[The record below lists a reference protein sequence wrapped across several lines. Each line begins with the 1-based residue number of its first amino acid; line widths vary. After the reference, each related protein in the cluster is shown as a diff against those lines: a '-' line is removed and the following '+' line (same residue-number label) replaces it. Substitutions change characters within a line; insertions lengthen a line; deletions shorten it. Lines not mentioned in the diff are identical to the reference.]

1 MNLMVKTGLF
11 FFFWGR
17 GNSVTLTPVE
27 IISRVTVL
35 MSLDDHLFPA
45 APISFKFSSSHLGS
59 FKCGG
64 ESSLSGRQ
72 RTCSPVNLFP
82 SPLLL
87 CSVFVLSSSPFKF
100 SHLNSFSASYFPPLP
115 LSLTHRPLHNPSLI
129 KVTPV
134 PALSPEP
141 SLVTL
146 LTVESRLHLAM
157 THRKDLQFP
166 VISKEQ
172 GLWQADMFWLEM
184 LSGMSAITRRNV
196 LFLLIFLMSKSDR
209 LLFQINHGFPGREKG
224 LDTMLFGPV
233 NRN

>member
-1 MNLMVKTGLF
+1 
-11 FFFWGR
+11 
-17 GNSVTLTPVE
+17 
-27 IISRVTVL
+27 
-35 MSLDDHLFPA
+35 MSLDDQSFPA
-45 APISFKFSSSHLGS
+45 APISFKFSSSHLSS

-72 RTCSPVNLFP
+72 RTCSRVKLFP

-87 CSVFVLSSSPFKF
+87 CSGFVLSSSPFKF
-100 SHLNSFSASYFPPLP
+100 PHLNSFFASYFPPLP

-157 THRKDLQFP
+157 THRTHHQFP
-166 VISKEQ
+166 VISKE
-172 GLWQADMFWLEM
+172 LWQADMFWLEM

-196 LFLLIFLMSKSDR
+196 LFLLIFLMSKS
-209 LLFQINHGFPGREKG
+209 QSAVSN
-224 LDTMLFGPV
+224 
-233 NRN
+233 